1 VLTEKLVLL
10 TFLLV
15 DTAYVVRILRRE
27 ARALRRRMPRWH
39 GPELFPPG
47 CAAITAAA
55 DADAHAIRERLHER
69 LDRWL
74 DEHQE
79 HRALNEEPSDPQ
91 HLHKRDAA

>member
-15 DTAYVVRILRRE
+15 DTAYIVRILRRE

-47 CAAITAAA
+47 CSAIIAG
-55 DADAHAIRERLHER
+55 ADAHAVRKRMHER
-69 LDRWL
+69 LDQWL
-74 DEHQE
+74 DLHPAD
-79 HRALNEEPSDPQ
+79 REPSDPHQ
-91 HLHKRDAA
+91 FHKRHAA